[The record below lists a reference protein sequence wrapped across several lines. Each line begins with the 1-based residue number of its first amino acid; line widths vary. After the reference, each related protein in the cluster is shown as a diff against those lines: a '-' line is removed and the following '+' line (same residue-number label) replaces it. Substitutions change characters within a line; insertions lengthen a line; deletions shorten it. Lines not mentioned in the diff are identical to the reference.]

1 MKRPKGQDGSTSIFA
16 LTLLVLM
23 AAAAAGGVIVFQAV
37 LSYTSRSSER
47 EQNRLSLWKEGQADR
62 RAPGRRSNTCFGF
75 SPGSVWAG
83 LSGSEI
89 PGMHT
94 TLEDVSSR
102 LNANW
107 VQKSLFQGTVLAE
120 FLQPGRTA
128 QDLQQRREDKGIT
141 TDIASEYKDL
151 IKEDALSRYFSG
163 YSYANI
169 NTTDEFALR
178 KLYAIRMADQQGAEV
193 FRTHWQQTMIQKKS
207 VKRDEVRDFLGVDY
221 RKLFPLMNAEPS
233 FNVHFMDPLLLTQVL
248 SLADL
253 KIPKPAESAQLIL
266 DARDRSE
273 LTLDDLPRMIG
284 AKDDNMIYQYLG
296 VTTWFWKITAA
307 RGANRLEMIVARVPS
322 EDGRTAR
329 FLVAEE
335 RYLP

>member
-1 MKRPKGQDGSTSIFA
+1 MRRLKGREGSTSIFA
-16 LTLLVLM
+16 LTLLVLV
-23 AAAAAGGVIVFQAV
+23 AAAAAGGVLILQAA
-37 LSYTSRSSER
+37 LSYVSRSSAR
-47 EQNRLSLWKEGQADR
+47 EQIRLSLWKEGQRIVGLLASDPTP
-62 RAPGRRSNTCFGF
+62 ASD
-75 SPGSVWAG
+75 SPLDPVWAG
-83 LSGSEI
+83 LSGSET

-107 VQKSLFQGTVLAE
+107 VQKSLFQETMFAE

-141 TDIASEYKDL
+141 TDIASEYGDI

-163 YSYANI
+163 YCYANL

-193 FRTHWQQTMIQKKS
+193 FRTHWQQMMIQKKTL
-207 VKRDEVRDFLGVDY
+207 KRSEVRDFLGVDY
-221 RKLFPLMNAEPS
+221 GKLFPLMNAEPS
-233 FNVHFMDPLLLTQVL
+233 FNVHFMDALLLTQIL
-248 SLADL
+248 SIADL

-266 DARDRSE
+266 GARDRSE

-296 VTTWFWKITAA
+296 VTTWFWKIIAA
-307 RGANRLEMIVARVPS
+307 RGVNRLEMIVARVPS
-322 EDGRTAR
+322 DDGSAAR
-329 FLVAEE
+329 FLVTEE